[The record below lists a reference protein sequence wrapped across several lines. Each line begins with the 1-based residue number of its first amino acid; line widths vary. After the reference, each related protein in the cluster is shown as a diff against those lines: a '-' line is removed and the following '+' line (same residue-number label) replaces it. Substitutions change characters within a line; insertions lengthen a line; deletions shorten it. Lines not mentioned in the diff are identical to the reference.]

1 MYPSPAPVKDMLS
14 KMGIIKNV
22 LRLPLVNMNEEE
34 KAEFYAVV
42 DKYLK

>member
-1 MYPSPAPVKDMLS
+1 
-14 KMGIIKNV
+14 MGIIKNV

-34 KAEFYAVV
+34 KAEFYAVA